1 MHIISTETC
10 QNKKKK
16 QKNNTEKTDIENWKK
31 IQTKRVFF
39 FLLYSIKMS
48 YYWLNREN
56 ILKNARYKS
65 HNKGG
70 KYKLLNIMLKIKKR
84 KYKK

>member
-1 MHIISTETC
+1 
-10 QNKKKK
+10 
-16 QKNNTEKTDIENWKK
+16 
-31 IQTKRVFF
+31 
-39 FLLYSIKMS
+39 MS

-56 ILKNARYKS
+56 ILKNARCKS